1 MSRRSDDRRKIEEEN
16 YDYESLISPGITM
29 LKFGKGGTPHERL
42 FRLSGDL
49 RYLSWYSGWFCKKL
63 GATCCG

>member
-1 MSRRSDDRRKIEEEN
+1 
-16 YDYESLISPGITM
+16 M

-49 RYLSWYSGWFCKKL
+49 RYLTWSSGWFTLKIGQKCS
-63 GATCCG
+63 GIIYNC